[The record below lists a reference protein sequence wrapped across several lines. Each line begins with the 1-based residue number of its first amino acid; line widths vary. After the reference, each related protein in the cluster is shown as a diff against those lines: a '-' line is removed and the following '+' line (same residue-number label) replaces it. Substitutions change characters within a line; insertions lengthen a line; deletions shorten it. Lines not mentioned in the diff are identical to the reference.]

1 MRRLILVS
9 VLALASVTAQAGQQ
23 KGLLLASNDE
33 RIESLTPEEPQ
44 APAKSEAP
52 VRSEATRPV
61 KEIPR
66 PVQQP
71 SRPVKQASKPANKVH
86 VKGYQNEEA
95 AARRIA
101 ASYGFSW

>member
-1 MRRLILVS
+1 MRKFILIS

-33 RIESLTPEEPQ
+33 RIESVTPEEP
-44 APAKSEAP
+44 KAP
-52 VRSEATRPV
+52 VRSEAIRPV
-61 KEIPR
+61 RETPR

-71 SRPVKQASKPANKVH
+71 SRPVKQAFKPASKAH
-86 VKGYQNEEA
+86 VRGYQNEEA

-101 ASYGFSW
+101 ATYGFSW